1 MQLPVAGRQTIYMRQ
16 RPVHAQFEFTDDR
29 FIAVAFI
36 MLPNNRF
43 KWTAFTKE
51 RAGVSLFFF
60 LFFFWGGGGGGGGTI
75 FSRAGLL
82 KQ

>member
-1 MQLPVAGRQTIYMRQ
+1 MQQ
-16 RPVHAQFEFTDDR
+16 RPGHAQFEFTDDR
-29 FIAVAFI
+29 FIAVALI

-51 RAGVSLFFF
+51 RAGVSLFFV
-60 LFFFWGGGGGGGGTI
+60 LFCYFFWGWGWGGTI
-75 FSRAGLL
+75 FPGAGLL

>member
-1 MQLPVAGRQTIYMRQ
+1 MWQ
-16 RPVHAQFEFTDDR
+16 RPGHAQFEITDDR
-29 FIAVAFI
+29 FMAVAFI

-51 RAGVSLFFF
+51 RAGVSL
-60 LFFFWGGGGGGGGTI
+60 LFCFFWGGGWGGTI
-75 FSRAGLL
+75 FPGASVL